1 MLQEFRKFILHGN
14 MVDMAVGIVV
24 GAAFGEAVS
33 SFVRDIVMPPIGLLL
48 GGMDFSSLVVTLQT
62 ASGDTPAVVIAYGRF
77 IQTIL
82 DFTIVA
88 FAVFLA
94 IRGMNKLR
102 ASNPA
107 EPVPT
112 NTALLT
118 EIRDLLRQQPGKSDR
133 LKGVQFKL

>member
-1 MLQEFRKFILHGN
+1 MLQEFRRFVLHGS

-48 GGMDFSSLVVTLQT
+48 GGMDFSNLAVTLQAAT
-62 ASGDTPAVVIAYGRF
+62 GDTPAVVIAYGRF
-77 IQTIL
+77 IQTLL
-82 DFTIVA
+82 DFSIVA

-102 ASNPA
+102 ASSPTH
-107 EPVPT
+107 VPPD
-112 NTALLT
+112 TALLT
-118 EIRDLLRQQPGKSDR
+118 EIRDLLQQQPDR
-133 LKGVQFKL
+133 